1 MAQEI
6 KTIDDLFDLIDDEL
20 IILSEAKQKGKY
32 KWFDFVAALRVLDD
46 RIRNAEYNE
55 YRSRKVSNLIKV
67 LNDLYYTPVQTCCKR
82 MLSYDKERKIVT
94 SEWHISGKDA
104 RVELVE
110 EEVPL
115 REQAY
120 YESLRLPEENFTKLC
135 DPVKIRYLLRGCEI
149 DYSNL
154 ESTYFSGTEFP
165 EHFWEEWDEIYFHF
179 FSEQRK
185 VFRRIFNA
193 NVDLDENTITFE
205 KYITQLKAERN
216 VLRVSTG
223 ADRESVS
230 NNSHFS
236 VNRSYNEIQRILEA
250 LQQQGFVSTDTTVET
265 FYYRMTGKG
274 VSTPDKI
281 EWIKK
286 GKRRKQEISKSSL
299 VYFLQKFANY
309 NVDQTADCKNRI
321 KEVFGISLP
330 SSTIT
335 RSSNCEYGAEIDY
348 ILNVQ

>member
-1 MAQEI
+1 MTQEI
-6 KTIDDLFDLIDDEL
+6 KTIDDLFDLIDNEL

-46 RIRNAEYNE
+46 RIQNAEYNK

-82 MLSYDKERKIVT
+82 ILSYDKERKIAT

-110 EEVPL
+110 NEVPFQK
-115 REQAY
+115 QAH

-135 DPVKIRYLLRGCEI
+135 DTFKFSYLLRGCEI

-154 ESTYFSGTEFP
+154 ESTYFSGTEIP
-165 EHFWEEWDEIYFHF
+165 EHFWEEWDFYL
-179 FSEQRK
+179 FSEQQK
-185 VFRRIFNA
+185 EFRRVFNA

-205 KYITQLKAERN
+205 KYIMQLKAERN

-230 NNSHFS
+230 NNSYFS
-236 VNRSYNEIQRILEA
+236 VNRSYPEIQRILSA

-286 GKRRKQEISKSSL
+286 GKRRKREISKSSL

-309 NVDQTADCKNRI
+309 NVDQTSDCKNRI

-335 RSSNCEYGAEIDY
+335 RSSNCEYGAEIDN
-348 ILNVQ
+348 ILSVQ